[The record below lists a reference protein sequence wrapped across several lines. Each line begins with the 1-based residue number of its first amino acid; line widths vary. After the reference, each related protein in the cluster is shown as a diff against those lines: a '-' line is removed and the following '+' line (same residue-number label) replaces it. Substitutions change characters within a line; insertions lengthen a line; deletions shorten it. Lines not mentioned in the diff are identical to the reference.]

1 MALMT
6 LRDLL
11 NPHERIVSSVEKVLR
26 EESWQVEREPVL
38 ENIRPDLVAHAP
50 DGATYVIEVK
60 QGRLDANLGAVAQV
74 EAFQNMAN
82 DRYPGAKGVLV
93 VAGTAPENRGELDT
107 AAHGAGVD
115 VVWTSSSGVGSI
127 RESLQSA
134 GVMNGGAVIGGTQA
148 AHQI

>member
-1 MALMT
+1 MALMAF
-6 LRDLL
+6 RDLL
-11 NPHERIVSSVEKVLR
+11 NPHERTVSSVEKVLR
-26 EESWQVEREPVL
+26 EESWQVERQPVL

-50 DGATYVIEVK
+50 DGATYIFEVK

-74 EAFQNMAN
+74 EAFQNVAN
-82 DRYPGAKGVLV
+82 DRYPGAKGILV

-115 VVWTSSSGVGSI
+115 VVWTSSGGVGSI

-134 GVMNGGAVIGGTQA
+134 GVVRGGTVVGGTQP
-148 AHQI
+148 AHQV

>member
-1 MALMT
+1 MALMA

-11 NPHERIVSSVEKVLR
+11 SSHERTVSSVEKVLR
-26 EESWQVEREPVL
+26 EKSWQVERQPVL

-50 DGATYVIEVK
+50 DGATYIFEVK

-74 EAFQNMAN
+74 EAFQNVAN
-82 DRYPGAKGVLV
+82 DRYPGAKGILV

-115 VVWTSSSGVGSI
+115 VVWTSSGGVSSI

-134 GVMNGGAVIGGTQA
+134 GVVSGGTVVGRTQVA
-148 AHQI
+148 D

>member
-1 MALMT
+1 MALMAF
-6 LRDLL
+6 RDLL
-11 NPHERIVSSVEKVLR
+11 NPHARTVSSVEKVLR
-26 EESWQVEREPVL
+26 EESWQVERQPVL

-50 DGATYVIEVK
+50 DGATYIFEVK

-74 EAFQNMAN
+74 EAFQNVAN
-82 DRYPGAKGVLV
+82 DKYPGAKGILV

-115 VVWTSSSGVGSI
+115 VVWTSSGGVGSI

-134 GVMNGGAVIGGTQA
+134 GVVSGGTVVSGTQA
-148 AHQI
+148 VHQA